1 MSLSQAL
8 SAAISGLQ
16 VNQAGLALVA
26 ANVANADT
34 PGYIRKTVTQVATA
48 GNGTGISVYM
58 SGVQREL
65 DTYIQSQLR
74 TENSGASYATT
85 RSQALDQL
93 QDVYGTPGS
102 ANTLESVY
110 NTFTNSLQA
119 LQSSPDDSAARS
131 AVISAAQL
139 LTQQLNQSSN
149 SIQALRGNAE
159 LGISSAVTQA
169 NDAMT
174 QIAALNQKI
183 AAAGSGNTDSA
194 TATLLDQRDSYVDQL
209 SQLMDVK
216 VIKGDNNQ
224 ISVFTNSG
232 IQLVGTKASQLS
244 FDAQGTIGAGSLWN
258 SDPDKRGVGTLT
270 LVSPTGGS
278 VDLIQSHSI
287 RSGAI
292 AAYLQ
297 LRDQDLVQAQN
308 QLDGIASAMA
318 SALSDKTTAGDPV
331 TSGLQNGFQVDIS
344 GLSAGNKITVNYT
357 DSLTNTAHTI
367 TMERVDDPS
376 VLPLANDA
384 AASPNNKVVGI
395 DFSGGMSSVMAQI
408 TQALGG
414 TGMVASNPSGN
425 TLQVLDDG
433 AGNICDVTSLTT
445 TKTATTLSSGDVQV
459 PFFTDG
465 TSSYTGAIT
474 AQGAQSVGLAG
485 RISVNS
491 ALLADPSKL
500 VAFAPGTAVGDSTRP
515 DFLFSQLTSGNMQ
528 FSADTGIGTAGQPYS
543 GSISTFLRQVV
554 SAQGETASAASNLK
568 DGQDVVLSSLQ
579 QRFNDSSS
587 VNVDQEMAN
596 LLTLQ
601 NAYAANARVL
611 STVKQMFDTLIQM

>member
-1 MSLSQAL
+1 MSLTQAL
-8 SAAISGLQ
+8 SAAISGLK

-26 ANVANADT
+26 ANVSNADT
-34 PGYIRKTVTQVATA
+34 PGYVRKTVSQVAIA
-48 GNGTGISVYM
+48 GTGTGISVRM

-65 DTYIQSQLR
+65 DSYVQSQLR

-85 RSQALDQL
+85 RSQALSQL

-102 ANTLESVY
+102 ANTIENVY
-110 NTFTNSLQA
+110 NTFTNALQA
-119 LQSSPDDSAARS
+119 LQTSPDDSAARS
-131 AVISAAQL
+131 AVMSAAQL

-149 SIQALRGNAE
+149 SIQALRSNAE

-169 NDAMT
+169 NEAMS
-174 QIAALNQKI
+174 QIALLNQKI
-183 AAAGSGNTDSA
+183 AGAGDGDSA
-194 TATLLDQRDSYVDQL
+194 AATLLDQRDAYVDQL
-209 SQLMDVK
+209 SQLMDVN
-216 VIKGDNNQ
+216 VLKGDHNQ
-224 ISVFTNSG
+224 ITVFTNSG

-244 FDAQGTIGAGSLWN
+244 FDAKGTIGAGSLWN

-270 LVSPTGGS
+270 LVSPTGGA

-287 RSGAI
+287 RSGTI

-297 LRDQDLVQAQN
+297 VRDEDLVQAQN
-308 QLDGIASAMA
+308 QMDGIASAMA

-331 TSGLQNGFQVDIS
+331 ASGLQNGFQVDID
-344 GLSAGNKITVNYT
+344 GMSAGNKITVNYT
-357 DSLTNTAHTI
+357 DSLTNTPHTI
-367 TMERVDDPS
+367 TMMRVDDPS
-376 VLPLANDA
+376 VLPLSNDVTA
-384 AASPNNKVVGI
+384 APNDKVFGI
-395 DFSGGMSSVMAQI
+395 NFSGGIGSVIAQI

-425 TLQVLDDG
+425 ILQVLDDG
-433 AGNICDVTSLTT
+433 AGNICDLTSLTT
-445 TKTATTLSSGDVQV
+445 TKTATTLSSGGVEM

-465 TSSYTGAIT
+465 RGAYTGAIT
-474 AQGAQSVGLAG
+474 AQGAQSVGLSD

-500 VAFAPGTAVGDSTRP
+500 VAYASGTAVGDSTRP
-515 DFLFSQLTSGNMQ
+515 DFLFNQMTTATMQ
-528 FSADTGIGTAGQPYS
+528 FSPDTGIGTAGQPYS
-543 GSISTFLRQVV
+543 GSISTFLRQVI
-554 SAQGETASAASNLK
+554 STQGEAASAASNLK
-568 DGQDVVLSSLQ
+568 DGQDVVLNSLQ

-587 VNVDQEMAN
+587 VNVDQEMAT

-611 STVKQMFDTLIQM
+611 STVKDMFDTLIRM